1 MATSRPVL
9 IHVGTHKT
17 GTTSLQM
24 LFTRHRAELRDQGI
38 LYPET
43 GVWSGGSETES
54 HSNIAWELMGHVLFD
69 STSGTLDDLIDEIAA
84 SDCEK
89 VLLSSE
95 EFSCLF
101 NRPERLRDL
110 KDRLEAAGLAPRI
123 ALTFRDVDEYAASL
137 YVTLASFAF
146 DMDYVE
152 FTERVATEGQVT
164 FRQNT
169 YCFDYDLLERTFRDV
184 FGEEAVTCI
193 AYDSR
198 DAVGQFL
205 TSFDWFF
212 GGALD
217 GTDVD
222 VRSNS
227 SMSRVEELRNRVR
240 VRQQRIDALEDEID
254 GLESQIRGLN
264 VTLDWFRT
272 ALAASENRFSRRV
285 VRKIRSLTSRHP
297 PN

>member
-1 MATSRPVL
+1 MSRPVL
-9 IHVGTHKT
+9 IHAGTHKT

-38 LYPET
+38 LYPAM
-43 GVWSGGSETES
+43 GVWSGGSEVES

-101 NRPERLRDL
+101 TRPDRLRDF
-110 KDRLEAAGLAPRI
+110 KDRLESAGLAPQI
-123 ALTFRDVDEYAASL
+123 ALTFREVEEYAASL

-146 DMDYVE
+146 DMDYAE

-169 YCFDYDLLERTFRDV
+169 YCFDYGLLERTFSEV
-184 FGEEAVTCI
+184 FGEEAVTCTD
-193 AYDSR
+193 YDSR

-205 TSFDWFF
+205 KSFDWFF

-217 GTDVD
+217 GTDLEL
-222 VRSNS
+222 RSNS

-240 VRQQRIDALEDEID
+240 VRQQRIDALEAEID
-254 GLESQIRGLN
+254 GLEQQIHGLN
-264 VTLDWFRT
+264 VTLDWFRK
-272 ALAASENRFSRRV
+272 ALAASEDRLSRRA
-285 VRKIRSLTSRHP
+285 VRRIRSLGSRHRP
-297 PN
+297 G